1 MPKVSDALAAH
12 HRPDAD
18 APTFHT
24 VALIGATGR
33 LGEAVLEAL
42 IAAPNI
48 KQVAVAVN
56 HPLQTTEDKVLAVFG
71 KTNAP
76 INWRAAAVTDAII
89 VIDAASNRHSAPLP
103 HLAGKRRDAVYTKC
117 APQDW
122 LAHATHLHEQGVRRL
137 AIIIPAEG
145 WLSRPEATRGLL
157 ATQDEI
163 SLATLGFNAL
173 LLVRPEQDGG
183 GASQAAG
190 ALTVGQ
196 RVANTLLRQLRFM
209 LPQQTPITTK
219 VLARWIVQRL
229 GRLQDGVAVVETQQI
244 AEELGLNEKRRR
256 Y

>member
-1 MPKVSDALAAH
+1 MPRVSDALAAH
-12 HRPDAD
+12 YRPAAD
-18 APTFHT
+18 APTLRT

-71 KTNAP
+71 NANAP
-76 INWRAAAVTDAII
+76 IDWRAAAVTDAII
-89 VIDAASNRHSAPLP
+89 VIDTASNMHSAPLP

-122 LAHATHLHEQGVRRL
+122 LDHATQLHGAGVQRL

-157 ATQDEI
+157 ATQDEFA
-163 SLATLGFNAL
+163 LASLGFTAL
-173 LLVRPEQDGG
+173 LLVRPEQES
-183 GASQAAG
+183 GASQAART
-190 ALTVGQ
+190 LSVSQ
-196 RVANTLLRQLRFM
+196 RIAYTLLRQLRFM

-219 VLARWIVQRL
+219 VLARWVVQRL
-229 GRLQDGVAVVETQQI
+229 AGLHDGVAVVETQQI